1 MIIKF
6 ALILKVEDKEPNNFA
21 ANGTN
26 LRINAKTF
34 WMNGTTERLAFK
46 IPDLLIAVGGF
57 LGLFVGLSLLDV
69 VNSFIDRTAAV
80 SAKA

>member
-1 MIIKF
+1 M
-6 ALILKVEDKEPNNFA
+6 EDKEPNNIA

-34 WMNGTTERLAFK
+34 WMNGTTERLAYK
-46 IPDLLIAVGGF
+46 IADLLVAVGGF

-69 VNSFIDRTAAV
+69 VHSFIDGT
-80 SAKA
+80 SALSVKA